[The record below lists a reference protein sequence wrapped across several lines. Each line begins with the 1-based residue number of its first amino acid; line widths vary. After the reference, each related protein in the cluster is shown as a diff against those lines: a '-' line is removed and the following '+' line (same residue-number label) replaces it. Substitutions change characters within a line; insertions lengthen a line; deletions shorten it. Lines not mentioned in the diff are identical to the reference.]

1 MYTNALYT
9 YILYIYY
16 TGDTIDTASNWRL
29 RKKQKVSQQAQLL
42 HELEFSTTTDNS
54 ANRMGVTSTGVITYE
69 GLLIQQQAC
78 QTRLSEIE
86 KELNLTQSPTI
97 QHEYNVLEPS
107 RTSTGEGVD
116 DVINRLIA
124 TNTNQTATYKR
135 DILVREQHVLV
146 EKAAMI
152 ARLMKVAAPALTGL
166 RSGGGGGGGQVT
178 NTTTTKTSLVDK
190 VGTDSTSSD
199 SAPLPALTAPM
210 DSTTTAATTATTEA
224 ANVSGVSHSI
234 HTVASAPPVNIVR
247 KGKPVPAPPSTRG
260 HLSAMSVSAI
270 LQAHKTTAPVDN
282 NDDNMSTSDT
292 STSIEV
298 KEKDRPRQDSNRG
311 PSLASDTS
319 HTHTGTHTDTSLTTK
334 VKGPMP
340 PTSSEYKKG
349 QNYDQLEGGDYV
361 WVPPTGQT
369 GSGRTSLND
378 KLGY

>member
-1 MYTNALYT
+1 M
-9 YILYIYY
+9 YY

-42 HELEFSTTTDNS
+42 HELESSTTTTNNTS
-54 ANRMGVTSTGVITYE
+54 ANRMGGTSTGVITYE

-86 KELNLTQSPTI
+86 KELNLKQSPTL
-97 QHEYNVLEPS
+97 QHGYNNVLEPS
-107 RTSTGEGVD
+107 RTSPGEGVD

-124 TNTNQTATYKR
+124 TNTNQASTHKR

-152 ARLMKVAAPALTGL
+152 ARLMKVAAPALSGL
-166 RSGGGGGGGQVT
+166 RSGGGGGGQTT
-178 NTTTTKTSLVDK
+178 NTTTTKTPHVDK
-190 VGTDSTSSD
+190 VVIDSTSCSSD
-199 SAPLPALTAPM
+199 SAPLPTLM
-210 DSTTTAATTATTEA
+210 DSTTTAATTATTDA
-224 ANVSGVSHSI
+224 TSVSNVSHSI
-234 HTVASAPPVNIVR
+234 HTVASAPPVDIVR
-247 KGKPVPAPPSTRG
+247 KDKPVPVPPSTRG

-270 LQAHKTTAPVDN
+270 LQAHKTTATATIN
-282 NDDNMSTSDT
+282 NDDNMSS
-292 STSIEV
+292 SSASVEV

-311 PSLASDTS
+311 PSLAPDSY
-319 HTHTGTHTDTSLTTK
+319 THTDISLTTK
-334 VKGPMP
+334 VKGPAAMP
-340 PTSSEYKKG
+340 PTSSEYTGKKG